1 MGKPNLAT
9 AIKFISSEIDSLS
22 PDVLNILKDDQKE
35 ISKTI
40 IKTIRSSHCPHL
52 NELLNERLKFNEA

>member
-1 MGKPNLAT
+1 MRKANLAK

-22 PDVLNILKDDQKE
+22 PNVINILQDDQKE

-40 IKTIRSSHCPHL
+40 IKTIRSSYCPHL
-52 NELLNERLKFNEA
+52 NELLDERLKSNDA

>member
-1 MGKPNLAT
+1 MGKANLLT
-9 AIKFISSEIDSLS
+9 AIKFISSEMDSLS
-22 PDVLNILKDDQKE
+22 PNVISILQDDQKE

-52 NELLNERLKFNEA
+52 NELLNERLKFNNA

>member
-1 MGKPNLAT
+1 MRKANLAT

-22 PDVLNILKDDQKE
+22 PNVINILQDDQKE

-40 IKTIRSSHCPHL
+40 IKTIRSSCCPHL
-52 NELLNERLKFNEA
+52 NELLDERLKSNEA

>member
-1 MGKPNLAT
+1 MGKANLAT
-9 AIKFISSEIDSLS
+9 AIKFISSEIDALS
-22 PDVLNILKDDQKE
+22 PNVVNILQDDQKE

-52 NELLNERLKFNEA
+52 NELLNERLKFKNA